1 MTSPASGPTSDARES
16 KLRPGPGVEPPGAR
30 RGIGVLELVEVM
42 DRLRSPGGCPW
53 DAQQTHASLAPYAV
67 EEAYELAEAIDG
79 GVREDIADEL
89 GDVLLQVVFHARVA
103 QDDPAEP
110 FDIDDV
116 AARIVAKL
124 RRRHPHVF
132 ADVHAP
138 TPAHVE
144 ANWEAIKAAEKPE
157 RAGPLDGIPA
167 GLPPLERAATVV
179 SRLTRAGDVDW
190 LRAQLDTGRRPAALT
205 GPGDDADDARS
216 TEDPASID
224 DSASID
230 DLGAELLAAAV
241 RCSLAGVDPSA
252 ALRHS
257 LREVERRHAQA
268 DRG

>member
-1 MTSPASGPTSDARES
+1 M
-16 KLRPGPGVEPPGAR
+16 
-30 RGIGVLELVEVM
+30 
-42 DRLRSPGGCPW
+42 
-53 DAQQTHASLAPYAV
+53 
-67 EEAYELAEAIDG
+67 
-79 GVREDIADEL
+79 
-89 GDVLLQVVFHARVA
+89 
-103 QDDPAEP
+103 
-110 FDIDDV
+110 
-116 AARIVAKL
+116 
-124 RRRHPHVF
+124 
-132 ADVHAP
+132 
-138 TPAHVE
+138 
-144 ANWEAIKAAEKPE
+144 
-157 RAGPLDGIPA
+157 
-167 GLPPLERAATVV
+167 V